1 MNGLMSILQ
10 MLVSNLKKEKQKIKP
25 TVSYPKLGGVKPSLL
40 DWIFI
45 MVWQQGVCLI
55 LTGL

>member
-1 MNGLMSILQ
+1 MNGLMSIFQ
-10 MLVSNLKKEKQKIKP
+10 MLVSDLKKEKQKIKL
-25 TVSYPKLGGVKPSLL
+25 TVTYAKLGGVKPSLL